1 MITVLSLWKKEVER
15 LPESPL
21 RNPENPPCPFVDIC
35 RVDTGT
41 FTLARAMAGRAK
53 ADNIS
58 EELYVGER
66 EVN

>member
-1 MITVLSLWKKEVER
+1 
-15 LPESPL
+15 L